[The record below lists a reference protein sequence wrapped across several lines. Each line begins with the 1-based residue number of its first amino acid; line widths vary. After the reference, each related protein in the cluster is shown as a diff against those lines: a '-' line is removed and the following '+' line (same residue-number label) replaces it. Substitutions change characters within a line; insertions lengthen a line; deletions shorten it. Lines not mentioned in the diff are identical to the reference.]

1 MEDLYEVSQWYSFG
15 LHLKVSS
22 STLEDIQ
29 QDHLTTQSRRNAV
42 FDRWLKQTQESER
55 TWATI
60 VHALSKSGY
69 VALAEELSVKYGKTR
84 AIKKWVYFH
93 L

>member
-1 MEDLYEVSQWYSFG
+1 MIDLAEDLYEVSQWFSFG
-15 LHLKVSS
+15 LHLKVPSS
-22 STLEDIQ
+22 VLEDIQ
-29 QDHLTTQSRRNAV
+29 QDHQTVERRRSAL
-42 FDRWLKQTQESER
+42 FDWWLRNTLERER

-69 VALAEELSVKYGKTR
+69 IALAEKLALKYGKLIIDLTE
-84 AIKKWVYFH
+84 